1 VDVAA
6 EADDVAEA
14 QLGQEGEQLVVAEAV
29 IGEEGDLAPRREN
42 LGEPHQAGILVV
54 VALIREFVLPHRQPQ
69 QWRGAALAG
78 DQMQGEGGLPV
89 TVELG
94 PVHGDQDRLARADH
108 VRHPMGEAV
117 PHIDALVA
125 EQPVHLL
132 DRVLGHQPARLR
144 QRLTDHRHRQGRAG
158 HHAQRR
164 PAQRLDPL
172 GVQAMLEQPLDKPAH
187 LRQPSASRPLH
198 ALHHHASR
206 ATFPSLV
213 ANSAARRRI

>member
-1 VDVAA
+1 MQTTVPTGCCCAVTRAPRSLQARPALPTQAA
-6 EADDVAEA
+6 AGRVSPLASVTWMLPP
-14 QLGQEGEQLVVAEAV
+14 QLRQEGEQLVVAEAA

-42 LGEPHQAGILVV
+42 LGEPHQAGILVG
-54 VALIREFVLPHRQPQ
+54 VALVREFVLPHRQPQ

-94 PVHGDQDRLARADH
+94 PVHGDQDRLACADH

-132 DRVLGHQPARLR
+132 DRVFGHQPARLR
-144 QRLTDHRHRQGRAG
+144 QRLTNH
-158 HHAQRR
+158 
-164 PAQRLDPL
+164 
-172 GVQAMLEQPLDKPAH
+172 
-187 LRQPSASRPLH
+187 
-198 ALHHHASR
+198 
-206 ATFPSLV
+206 
-213 ANSAARRRI
+213 